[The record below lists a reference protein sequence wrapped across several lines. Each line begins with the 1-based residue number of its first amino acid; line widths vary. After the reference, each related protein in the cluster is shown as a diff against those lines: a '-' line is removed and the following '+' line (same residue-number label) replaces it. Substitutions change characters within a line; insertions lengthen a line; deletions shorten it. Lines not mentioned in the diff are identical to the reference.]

1 MYILYGIYNF
11 IGYLVPLYLFLIAF
25 IRIKQRGRYFF
36 LAIIIIFYI
45 LPFISPLPVQGIA
58 LFVTR
63 IILGIGCYLYLIGKG
78 IPIGLK
84 A

>member
-1 MYILYGIYNF
+1 MHILYRIYDF
-11 IGYLVPLYLFLIAF
+11 IGYLIPLYLFLIAF

-45 LPFISPLPVQGIA
+45 LPFISPIPVQGTA
-58 LFVTR
+58 LFIIR

-78 IPIGLK
+78 IPTGLK